1 MKHPDSNEIKQL
13 TQKLKD
19 QGDISLKEANMIYS
33 LFSENSMK
41 TKLNC
46 YSRKYDRELLLS
58 LKEWYDAVAEEI
70 KKDRR
75 GNFIF
80 TITFKI
86 QTFSINLINIFHPV
100 REVLKEQGRLE
111 DLCGTIIMDK
121 KTYSVFPLKF
131 LFDTTDLGNYYEM
144 RNHRAGIY
152 YYPVKTKTETYTLA
166 QFMENFFPVEKDKLG
181 GLTSILL
188 KVFKIAAG
196 AEEVPQEKFFLAR
209 FTIRPY
215 TLAAFMRNENISC
228 MVAVDTHDDKSA
240 FLVERNKMS
249 MVKEVLEF
257 PFEMLVENALNHGII
272 NKEVA
277 KNLLDENYFMHTN
290 FPVKEFVEAS
300 AEYVGHII
308 RRKKE
313 WKRTKKEIEDEDEWL
328 VEIR

>member
-1 MKHPDSNEIKQL
+1 MKHPDAHEIKQL
-13 TQKLKD
+13 TQKLRT
-19 QGDISLKEANMIYS
+19 QGDIALNEADRIYS
-33 LFSENSMK
+33 LFSENSIK

-46 YSRKYDRELLLS
+46 YSRKYDRKLLLS
-58 LKEWYDAVAEEI
+58 LKDWYATVAEKI
-70 KKDRR
+70 RNGRR

-86 QTFSINLINIFHPV
+86 QTFDINLIDVFLPA
-100 REVLKEQGRLE
+100 REALKEQGRLE

-121 KTYSVFPLKF
+121 KIYSAFPLKF
-131 LFDTTDLGNYYEM
+131 LFDTTDLGSYYEM
-144 RNHRAGIY
+144 RNYRAGIY
-152 YYPVKTKTETYTLA
+152 YYPVKTKTGTYTIS
-166 QFMENFFPVEKDKLG
+166 QFMNNFFPIEKDKLG

>member
-13 TQKLKD
+13 TQKLRT
-19 QGDISLKEANMIYS
+19 QGDITLNEADKIYS
-33 LFSENSMK
+33 LFSENSIK

-46 YSRKYDRELLLS
+46 YSRKYDRKLLLS
-58 LKEWYDAVAEEI
+58 LKDWYATVAEEI
-70 KKDRR
+70 RKGRR

-86 QTFSINLINIFHPV
+86 QTFDINLIDVFLPA
-100 REVLKEQGRLE
+100 REALKEQGRLE

-121 KTYSVFPLKF
+121 KIYSAFPLKF
-131 LFDTTDLGNYYEM
+131 LFDTTDSGSYYEM
-144 RNHRAGIY
+144 RNYRAGIY
-152 YYPVKTKTETYTLA
+152 YYPVKTNTGTYTIS
-166 QFMENFFPVEKDKLG
+166 QFMDNFFSIEKDKLG

-188 KVFKIAAG
+188 KVFRIATNT
-196 AEEVPQEKFFLAR
+196 EKVPQEKFFLAR
-209 FTIRPY
+209 FAIKPY
-215 TLAAFMRNENISC
+215 TLAAFMRNENIPC
-228 MVAVDTHDDKSA
+228 MVTVDTYDDKSA
-240 FLVERNKMS
+240 FIVEKDKMP
-249 MVKEVLEF
+249 MIKKVLEF

-277 KNLLDENYFMHTN
+277 KKLLDENYFMHTD

-313 WKRTKKEIEDEDEWL
+313 WKRTKEEIEDETEWL